1 MNYGKDATE
10 KRLQAANSRSNKY
23 RSRIFLTFIKTCCVL
38 CLFCVLV
45 ISSIGIGIIMGI
57 IDNAP
62 ELNVDMLLLLTAA
75 SPATAVSSR
84 RSAPTIPTR
93 SPL

>member
-10 KRLQAANSRSNKY
+10 KRLQAANSRSDKY

-45 ISSIGIGIIMGI
+45 IAISMIQLK
-57 IDNAP
+57 A
-62 ELNVDMLLLLTAA
+62 
-75 SPATAVSSR
+75 
-84 RSAPTIPTR
+84 TR
-93 SPL
+93 SREVQQ